1 MCNYKLIGLNNYIF
15 LNYIE
20 PIQKNKEIEQRYLD
34 YIAEHSSELTEVVS
48 KQIMSKFANSIFDD
62 IVYKLLKMWKR

>member
-1 MCNYKLIGLNNYIF
+1 MDNYKLIGLNNYIF

-34 YIAEHSSELTEVVS
+34 YIAEHASELTEVVS
-48 KQIMSKFANSIFDD
+48 KQIMSKLANSISDD
-62 IVYKLLKMWKR
+62 IVCKLLKTCKR